1 VQDINK
7 LTAETIMDPEVFE
20 TIMNDD
26 DIIHRSGLICTLQD
40 KAKMLGAKAKFDM
53 MLKAYEKSYKEKQ
66 KAAQQLPEQQAI
78 SHITAFSTAKYPEMN
93 CGKWIANDNGIYA
106 EDSKTG
112 EIAKICNHPIIPIQR
127 LINIHTDKEKIKIAY
142 KPLKQ
147 WKEIIVDKRTIVDNA
162 KILSLAG
169 NSVNVTSD
177 SAKYLVKYLSDME
190 TINRDVIEVQ
200 ESTSKMGWIK
210 KEFVPYCNDFEFDND
225 GNFKEAYES
234 IKSFGSEDAWMHL
247 ARKTRK
253 IDRIEPKISIISSLA
268 SVLIEPLNALPF
280 IVNLWSDTGKGKTVA
295 MMLATSCWANPSEN
309 VYMADAKATA
319 TGLEVRMDFL
329 NNLPLM
335 LDDMSQVKE
344 KYQGDFSALVYML
357 CSGKGK
363 ERSNLNLGLNK
374 ANTWK
379 NIILTNYEYPLVS
392 ETMQGGAINR
402 IIDIEMED
410 GYIFPNGNEVV
421 QILKENY
428 GFAGKTFVEA
438 IQKMGIER
446 IKEIQKEFYTK
457 IIERAKELG
466 VEKEEKQML
475 PMSILL
481 TADLIATDQIFKD
494 EQYLDFNEC
503 VDYLKNKGEV
513 SENERA
519 YDYIMSAVS
528 INLNKFKPDDR
539 GEYRGEIWGSFKDGY
554 VYIMSN
560 IFSKFCT
567 EGKFSRKSFL
577 SWAEKKELLDC
588 LKDRKTKQKWLD
600 GSLSWCVCL
609 KVPETNKDTETD
621 TNPKQDDDGFMYFNN
636 LNTDDLPFT

>member
-1 VQDINK
+1 MQEINK
-7 LTAETIMDPEVFE
+7 LTADTILDPEVFE

-40 KAKMLGAKAKFDM
+40 RAKMLGAKAKFDL
-53 MLKAYEKSYKEKQ
+53 MLKAYEKDFKQKQ
-66 KAAQQLPEQQAI
+66 KASQQLPEQQAI
-78 SHITAFSTAKYPEMN
+78 SHMTAFNTEKYPEMN
-93 CGKWIANDNGIYA
+93 CGKWIANDNGIFA

-142 KPLKQ
+142 KPMKY

-162 KILSLAG
+162 KILTLAG

-190 TINRDVIEVQ
+190 TINRDVIDVQ

-210 KEFVPYCNDFEFDND
+210 KEFVPYCDEFEFDND
-225 GNFKEAYES
+225 GNFKDAYES
-234 IKSFGSEDAWMHL
+234 IRSAGNEDIWLHL
-247 ARKTRK
+247 ARESRK
-253 IDRIEPKISIISSLA
+253 IDRVEPKISLIASLA
-268 SVLIEPLNALPF
+268 SVLVEPLNALPF
-280 IVNLWSDTGKGKTVA
+280 IVNLWTDTGKGKTVA
-295 MMLATSCWANPSEN
+295 MMLATSVWANPSEN

-335 LDDMSQVKE
+335 LDDMSQVKD
-344 KYQGDFSALVYML
+344 KYQGDFSTLVYML

-363 ERSNLNLGLNK
+363 ERSNVNLGLNK

-402 IIDIEMED
+402 IIDIEMES

-421 QILKENY
+421 QILRENY
-428 GFAGKTFVEA
+428 GFAGKKFVEI
-438 IQKMGIER
+438 IQEMGLDK
-446 IKEIQKEFYTK
+446 IKEIQKKAYTK

-475 PMSILL
+475 PLSVLL
-481 TADLIATDQIFKD
+481 TADFIATKYIFED
-494 EQYLDFNEC
+494 GQYLDFNEC
-503 VDYLKNKGEV
+503 VNWLKNKGEV

-519 YDYIMSAVS
+519 YDYFMSAVS

-539 GEYRGEIWGSFKDGY
+539 GEYRGEIWGSIKDGY

-560 IFSKFCT
+560 IFSKFCK
-567 EGKFSRKSFL
+567 EGNFSRKSFL
-577 SWAEKKELLDC
+577 SWADKKGLIDC
-588 LKDRKTKQKWLD
+588 AKDKKMKQKWLD
-600 GSLSWCVCL
+600 GSLSWCICI
-609 KVPETNKDTETD
+609 KVPETDKDTETNPTQDSDGFVNVND
-621 TNPKQDDDGFMYFNN
+621 TNME
-636 LNTDDLPFT
+636 DLPFT

>member
-1 VQDINK
+1 MQEINK

-40 KAKMLGAKAKFDM
+40 KAKMLGVKAKFDM

-66 KAAQQLPEQQAI
+66 KAAQQLPEPKAI
-78 SHITAFSTAKYPEMN
+78 SHVTAFSTAKYPEMN
-93 CGKWIANDNGIYA
+93 CGKWIANDNGIFA

-147 WKEIIVDKRTIVDNA
+147 WKEIVVEKRTIVDNA
-162 KILSLAG
+162 KILILAG

-247 ARKTRK
+247 ARETRK

-567 EGKFSRKSFL
+567 DGRFSRKSFL

-609 KVPETNKDTETD
+609 KVPETNNDTETNA
-621 TNPKQDDDGFMYFNN
+621 NPKQDGDGFMYFND
-636 LNTDDLPFT
+636 LNADDLPFT

>member
-1 VQDINK
+1 MQEINK
-7 LTAETIMDPEVFE
+7 LTAETILDPEVFE

-40 KAKMLGAKAKFDM
+40 KAKLLGAKAKFDM
-53 MLKAYEKSYKEKQ
+53 MLKAYEKDFKQ
-66 KAAQQLPEQQAI
+66 KQKESRQLPEQQAI
-78 SHITAFSTAKYPEMN
+78 SHMTAFSTSKYPEMN
-93 CGKWIANDNGIYA
+93 CGKWIANDNGIFA

-127 LINIHTDKEKIKIAY
+127 LINIHTEKEKVKIAY
-142 KPLKQ
+142 KPMKK
-147 WKEIIVDKRTIVDNA
+147 WKEIIVDKRTIIDNA
-162 KILSLAG
+162 KILNTAEY
-169 NSVNVTSD
+169 SVNVTSD
-177 SAKYLVKYLSDME
+177 SAKYLVKYLSDIE
-190 TINRDVIEVQ
+190 TLNSDVIEIRD
-200 ESTSKMGWIK
+200 SISKLGWIK
-210 KEFVPYCNDFEFDND
+210 NKFVPYCDDFEFDND
-225 GNFKEAYES
+225 GNFKEVFES
-234 IKSFGSEDAWMHL
+234 IKSFGSEDIWMQL
-247 ARKTRK
+247 ARETRK
-253 IDRIEPKISIISSLA
+253 IDRIEPKISLVSSLA
-268 SVLIEPLNALPF
+268 SVLVEPLNALPF
-280 IVNLWSDTGKGKTVA
+280 IVNLWTETGRGKTVA

-309 VYMADAKATA
+309 VYMADAKATVV
-319 TGLEVRMDFL
+319 GLEVRMDFL

-363 ERSNLNLGLNK
+363 DRSNINLGLNK

-379 NIILTNYEYPLVS
+379 NIILANYEYPLVS

-410 GYIFPNGNEVV
+410 GYIFPNGNEIV

-428 GFAGKTFVEA
+428 GFAGKKFVE
-438 IQKMGIER
+438 IVQEMGIDK
-446 IKEIQKEFYTK
+446 IKEIQKEFYSK
-457 IIERAKELG
+457 IIARAKEQG

-481 TADLIATDQIFKD
+481 TADLIATKRIFED
-494 EQYLDFNEC
+494 DQYLNFNEC
-503 VDYLKNKGEV
+503 VDWLKNKGEV

-539 GEYRGEIWGSFKDGY
+539 GEYRGEIWGSFKDDY

-560 IFSKFCT
+560 IFSKFCND
-567 EGKFSRKSFL
+567 GKFSRKSFL
-577 SWAEKKELLDC
+577 SWAEKQGLLDC
-588 LKDRKTKQKWLD
+588 PKDRKTKQKWLD
-600 GSLSWCVCL
+600 GSLSWCICL
-609 KVPETNKDTETD
+609 KVPETNKDTET
-621 TNPKQDDDGFMYFNN
+621 NPSQGGDGFVSVEG
-636 LNTDDLPFT
+636 LNTEDLPFT

>member
-1 VQDINK
+1 MQEINK
-7 LTAETIMDPEVFE
+7 LTAETILEPEVFE

-40 KAKMLGAKAKFDM
+40 RAKLLGAKAKFDM
-53 MLKAYEKSYKEKQ
+53 MLKAYEKDFKQKQ
-66 KAAQQLPEQQAI
+66 KASQQLPEQHAI
-78 SHITAFSTAKYPEMN
+78 SHMTAFSTEKYPEMN
-93 CGKWIANDNGIYA
+93 CGKWIANDNGIFA

-127 LINIHTDKEKIKIAY
+127 LINIHTDKEKVKLAY
-142 KPLKQ
+142 KPMKR

-190 TINRDVIEVQ
+190 TINRDVIDVQ

-210 KEFVPYCNDFEFDND
+210 KDFVPYCDGFEFDND
-225 GNFKEAYES
+225 GNFKEAYDS
-234 IKSFGSEDAWMHL
+234 IKSVGSEDAWMQL
-247 ARKTRK
+247 ARETRK

-268 SVLIEPLNALPF
+268 SVLVEPLNALPF
-280 IVNLWSDTGKGKTVA
+280 IVNLWTETGKGKTVA

-363 ERSNLNLGLNK
+363 ERSNVNLGLNK

-428 GFAGKTFVEA
+428 GFAGKKFVEI
-438 IQKMGIER
+438 IQEMGIDK
-446 IKEIQKEFYTK
+446 IKEIQKKAYAK
-457 IIERAKELG
+457 IIERAKEQN

-475 PMSILL
+475 PLSILL
-481 TADLIATDQIFKD
+481 TADFIATKYIFED
-494 EQYLDFNEC
+494 GQYLNFNEC
-503 VDYLKNKGEV
+503 VDWLKNKGEV

-519 YDYIMSAVS
+519 YDYIMSAIS

-539 GEYRGEIWGSFKDGY
+539 GEYRGEIWGSLKDDY

-560 IFSKFCT
+560 IFSKFCND
-567 EGKFSRKSFL
+567 GKFSRKAFL
-577 SWAEKKELLDC
+577 SWADKKGLIDC
-588 LKDRKTKQKWLD
+588 AKDKKMKQKWLD
-600 GSLSWCVCL
+600 GSLSWCICI
-609 KVPETNKDTETD
+609 KTPETNKGSGDIMHKD
-621 TNPKQDDDGFMYFNN
+621 SDGFVNVSQSDIAN
-636 LNTDDLPFT
+636 LPFT

>member
-1 VQDINK
+1 MQEINK
-7 LTAETIMDPEVFE
+7 LTADTILEPEVFE
-20 TIMNDD
+20 TIMNDN

-40 KAKMLGAKAKFDM
+40 RAKMLGAKAKFDL
-53 MLKAYEKSYKEKQ
+53 MLKAYEKDFKQKQ
-66 KAAQQLPEQQAI
+66 KASQQLPEQQAI
-78 SHITAFSTAKYPEMN
+78 SHMTAFNTEKYPEMN
-93 CGKWIANDNGIYA
+93 CGKWIANDNGIFA

-142 KPLKQ
+142 KPMKY

-162 KILSLAG
+162 KILTLAG

-190 TINRDVIEVQ
+190 TINRDVIDVQ

-210 KEFVPYCNDFEFDND
+210 KEFVPYCDEFEFDND
-225 GNFKEAYES
+225 GNFKDAYES
-234 IKSFGSEDAWMHL
+234 IRSTGNEDIWLQL
-247 ARKTRK
+247 ARESRK
-253 IDRIEPKISIISSLA
+253 IDRVEPKISLIASLA
-268 SVLIEPLNALPF
+268 SVLVEPLNALPF
-280 IVNLWSDTGKGKTVA
+280 IVNLWTDTGKGKTVA
-295 MMLATSCWANPSEN
+295 MMLATSVWANPSEN

-335 LDDMSQVKE
+335 LDDMSQVKD

-363 ERSNLNLGLNK
+363 ERSNINLGLNK

-402 IIDIEMED
+402 IIDIEMES

-421 QILKENY
+421 QILRENY
-428 GFAGKTFVEA
+428 GFAGKKFVEI
-438 IQKMGIER
+438 IQEMGLDK
-446 IKEIQKEFYTK
+446 IKEIQKKAYTK

-475 PMSILL
+475 PLSVLL
-481 TADLIATDQIFKD
+481 TADFIATKYIFED
-494 EQYLDFNEC
+494 GQYLDFNEC
-503 VDYLKNKGEV
+503 VDWLKNKGEV

-519 YDYIMSAVS
+519 YNYIMSAVS

-539 GEYRGEIWGSFKDGY
+539 GEYRGEIWGSIKDGY

-560 IFSKFCT
+560 IFSKFCK
-567 EGKFSRKSFL
+567 EGNFSRKSFL
-577 SWAEKKELLDC
+577 SWADKKGLIDC
-588 LKDRKTKQKWLD
+588 AKDKKMKQKWLV
-600 GSLSWCVCL
+600 GSLSWCICI
-609 KVPETNKDTETD
+609 KVPETDKDTETYPTQDSDGFVNVND
-621 TNPKQDDDGFMYFNN
+621 TNME
-636 LNTDDLPFT
+636 DLPFT